1 MFDFVNYTRP
11 VANRLIK
18 IYNNRKEGY
27 SKFRWGRFVEKTVN
41 LSAPVK
47 KSNFTQFFWLS
58 IKQNKKS
65 KTASLTLNKKSFNI
79 SQKLWNCTQSWNT
92 YVQNSWIWH
101 IWDKHTLWWRR
112 LCTEIKET
120 RTSKFTRRAFDRRW

>member
-1 MFDFVNYTRP
+1 MSWTSGNFSKVYNDDVKKVFDFVNYTRP

-27 SKFRWGRFVEKTVN
+27 SKFRWGRFVEKTVD
-41 LSAPVK
+41 LSAPIK

-65 KTASLTLNKKSFNI
+65 KTAS
-79 SQKLWNCTQSWNT
+79 
-92 YVQNSWIWH
+92 
-101 IWDKHTLWWRR
+101 HT
-112 LCTEIKET
+112 
-120 RTSKFTRRAFDRRW
+120 